1 MGLECAGACFSDGG
15 VVPEMVWVGS
25 FSNTHIGPYPESLG
39 EGSAFEKAFGDIPG
53 SCWWRTPFLKDS
65 HAQAIRRITKL
76 FIFPPMIK
84 GEAGRR
90 VNPATPLEKVL
101 GPHTH
106 LTAVSLLRGFSVS
119 TEQRFTFQGPPPPRH
134 YVMLLLGRTDHTC
147 QSAAPMSLELGTL
160 YLMGK
165 KKGAIVTIYTIR
177 AKTGIS
183 LAFGLLP
190 PEKMSF
196 FPWSLAMPSPQAE
209 KDGKIDLCIKK

>member
-1 MGLECAGACFSDGG
+1 MGLECAGVCFSDGG

-147 QSAAPMSLELGTL
+147 QSAAPMSLELGT
-160 YLMGK
+160 
-165 KKGAIVTIYTIR
+165 
-177 AKTGIS
+177 
-183 LAFGLLP
+183 
-190 PEKMSF
+190 
-196 FPWSLAMPSPQAE
+196 
-209 KDGKIDLCIKK
+209 